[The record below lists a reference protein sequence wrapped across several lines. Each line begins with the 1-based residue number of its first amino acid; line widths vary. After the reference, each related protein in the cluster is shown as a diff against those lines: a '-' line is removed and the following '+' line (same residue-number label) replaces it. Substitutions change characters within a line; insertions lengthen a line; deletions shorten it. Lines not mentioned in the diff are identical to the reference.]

1 MHKLIRKAFKLGEET
16 FTMGSN
22 RNQVEVT
29 MKFHPIKGGMVFT
42 FDPHTGEVR
51 RKCKG
56 FNSLTGIKEI
66 FTRQATAIFLD
77 TYSTRESAIDVGEVL
92 RKGESTELIIM
103 HKN

>member
-1 MHKLIRKAFKLGEET
+1 MYKLIRKAFKLGEET
-16 FTMGSN
+16 FTVGN
-22 RNQVEVT
+22 KRNQVEVR

-66 FTRQATAIFLD
+66 FARHATDIFLNAC
-77 TYSTRESAIDVGEVL
+77 STREGAIDVGEVL
-92 RKGESTELIIM
+92 RKGERSKLIIM